1 MNPRERQVRAARR
14 LVPDAQLI
22 AFLRA
27 VRGSTDLFAVKLV
40 NGDLDSGKSL
50 DEIFY
55 TRMEYGYSLSVY
67 MVAVS
72 GFLVSFGCELGS
84 TEEDGGEWQVSFV
97 GDSVNSVQAESFWI
111 S

>member
-14 LVPDAQLI
+14 LISDAQLI

-27 VRGSTDLFAVKLV
+27 VRGSGDLFAVKLI
-40 NGDLDSGKSL
+40 NEDLDNGESL

-55 TRMEYGYSLSVY
+55 TRNEYGYLLSVRKLP
-67 MVAVS
+67 AL
-72 GFLVSFGCELGS
+72 GLLISFGCQAGP
-84 TEEDGGEWQVSFV
+84 TEGDGGEWQVSFV
-97 GDSVNSVQAESFWI
+97 GDSAHLVKAETFWI